1 MKYLVKALYIM
12 IITLIFSCI
21 ESQQR
26 EGAEGSL
33 EIQGEETGS
42 MRTGPGPGV
51 NAPLD
56 SVTNILPDTIIIN

>member
-1 MKYLVKALYIM
+1 MKNLLKALSIM
-12 IITLIFSCI
+12 IIPLMISCV
-21 ESQQR
+21 EPQQR

-33 EIQGEETGS
+33 EIQGEETGG
-42 MRTGPGPGV
+42 MGTGSGPGV